1 MSDLHR
7 AAADRGPPAQL
18 TLGLTVRLDPP
29 TPLDSL
35 AIGDRFLLES
45 TGVEGRLEAR
55 GPGSATVAIWRDDVH
70 RWTRTTWGLMT
81 LVRRLRA

>member
-7 AAADRGPPAQL
+7 VAADRAPAAQL

-29 TPLDSL
+29 APLRTL
-35 AIGDRFLLES
+35 VPGDRFLLES
-45 TGVEGRLEAR
+45 TGVEGRLEAH
-55 GPGSATVAIWRDDVH
+55 GTGSATVALWRDEVQ
-70 RWTRTTWGLMT
+70 RWSRTTWALET